1 MYEFLIK
8 VFHHLSH
15 KLKNEVLKK
24 ILKILFISFFCYVL
38 ICFLVPFIRFL
49 HERSIENQINYLQFQ
64 FKDNLGE
71 KLQNIYPEGKLFSNL
86 VFALSIIK
94 YSEFDK
100 NIKTENVEN
109 AILRTISK
117 DAAKNFDD
125 GLKLKYGAFYNGW
138 INYTLKKYI
147 ESELFIKSR
156 RQSVFNQLHKEFSER
171 IVWSQLDS
179 ICLLETYSGSV
190 WPADNLICIASL
202 DQNHNKIKKNWLE
215 KIKNQSDEFL
225 INHSGSDVNEIRGS
239 SLALI
244 NFLLID
250 IDSSYFAQSY
260 TEYKKRFHKNI
271 FGVTFVREFEAN
283 NNFSDIDSGPV
294 VLGAGSVATIMNSIL
309 DGRINRKRA
318 KLTYSFL
325 NIIGLPINILGKKY
339 YLLKKEPMYDIF
351 MLWNSVYQL

>member
-86 VFALSIIK
+86 VFALSIIEF
-94 YSEFDK
+94 SEYDK
-100 NIKTENVEN
+100 NINAENVEN

-147 ESELFIKSR
+147 E
-156 RQSVFNQLHKEFSER
+156 
-171 IVWSQLDS
+171 
-179 ICLLETYSGSV
+179 
-190 WPADNLICIASL
+190 
-202 DQNHNKIKKNWLE
+202 
-215 KIKNQSDEFL
+215 
-225 INHSGSDVNEIRGS
+225 
-239 SLALI
+239 
-244 NFLLID
+244 
-250 IDSSYFAQSY
+250 
-260 TEYKKRFHKNI
+260 
-271 FGVTFVREFEAN
+271 AN
-283 NNFSDIDSGPV
+283 
-294 VLGAGSVATIMNSIL
+294 
-309 DGRINRKRA
+309 
-318 KLTYSFL
+318 
-325 NIIGLPINILGKKY
+325 
-339 YLLKKEPMYDIF
+339 YL
-351 MLWNSVYQL
+351 